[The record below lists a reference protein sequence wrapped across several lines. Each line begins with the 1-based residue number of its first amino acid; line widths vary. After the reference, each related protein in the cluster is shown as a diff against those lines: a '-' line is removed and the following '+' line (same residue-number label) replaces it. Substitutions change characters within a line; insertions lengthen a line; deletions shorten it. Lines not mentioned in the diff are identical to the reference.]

1 MIYKTIPLKNVAKTE
16 GTYFVGTQNFQ
27 VIDSSRVMW
36 FTDNI
41 KGPRKLSVKI
51 WYPVDNIGSFSKAP
65 YFNQHKIIGRS
76 ISKIFGT
83 NRSSK
88 SIVMIPLFLTLLT
101 ISFAI
106 IIYIFCNPLSLVN
119 PAGEKI

>member
-1 MIYKTIPLKNVAKTE
+1 MIKKRRQFLKIIFCSLFIIVFYSCAIVIYKTIPLKNIAKTK

-51 WYPVDNIGSFSKAP
+51 WYPVDNADSFSKAP
-65 YFNQHKIIGRS
+65 
-76 ISKIFGT
+76 
-83 NRSSK
+83 
-88 SIVMIPLFLTLLT
+88 TLINKKL
-101 ISFAI
+101 
-106 IIYIFCNPLSLVN
+106 
-119 PAGEKI
+119 